1 MTDMASS
8 ARQAAPEPDQ
18 AVPVPGPASWL
29 GDGRN
34 LGDQPTVPGVTSRPD
49 VNPHFWYDV
58 PRVPRVASA
67 IEAALAR
74 LDPPDA
80 KAFSANLATFNLSL
94 RPVDAVIAPIRRRYP
109 GAPVAYTEPVPR
121 YLLQAAGL
129 TVVTPPGFAA
139 AIENGN
145 DPNPGDTALMFRL
158 ITSRGA

>member
-1 MTDMASS
+1 M
-8 ARQAAPEPDQ
+8 
-18 AVPVPGPASWL
+18 VL
-29 GDGRN
+29 GSYG
-34 LGDQPTVPGVTSRPD
+34 PD

-80 KAFSANLATFNLSL
+80 KAFSANLAAFDVSL

-109 GAPVAYTEPVPR
+109 GAPVAYTERVPG

-145 DPNPGDTALMFRL
+145 DPNRIIIVVGGEDAAGHHHLPTGDHVHRAGHQPAGRPPGGQER
-158 ITSRGA
+158 R